1 MKFYLNIFSFDYA
14 VFHSVLLYLLST
26 YTVTRQQGFGD
37 CCECRVSVS
46 TDLSVSSVGHRLFH
60 LSLSHSMR
68 FPECFVAA
76 DEARELQRTI
86 EKEIQ
91 VYIGKRHSLMGGPQQ
106 QYRQQTAG
114 RGTQQQTSSSR
125 TRTDSVRSGKGR
137 RKRKHF

>member
-1 MKFYLNIFSFDYA
+1 
-14 VFHSVLLYLLST
+14 
-26 YTVTRQQGFGD
+26 
-37 CCECRVSVS
+37 
-46 TDLSVSSVGHRLFH
+46 
-60 LSLSHSMR
+60 MR

-114 RGTQQQTSSSR
+114 RGRQQQKTFSSR
-125 TRTDSVRSGKGR
+125 TRTDSARSGKGR
-137 RKRKHF
+137 KERKHF